1 MKQLPA
7 LYLSSKTLFNSRV
20 YGIIMGE
27 EKNVLDV
34 AKLPTN
40 RYAFEVTAN
49 LENFLLY
56 VHHQGSFKVVSCSN
70 PAEDEAM
77 RIVNIT
83 NAILSWFLLSFG
95 LRTYSLFDISVW
107 EREWWI
113 MRFSR

>member
-1 MKQLPA
+1 
-7 LYLSSKTLFNSRV
+7 
-20 YGIIMGE
+20 MGE

>member
-1 MKQLPA
+1 
-7 LYLSSKTLFNSRV
+7 
-20 YGIIMGE
+20 MGE

-34 AKLPTN
+34 AKLRTN

-56 VHHQGSFKVVSCSN
+56 N

-95 LRTYSLFDISVW
+95 LWTYSVFDTIFLYGKENGGSCD
-107 EREWWI
+107 
-113 MRFSR
+113 FLDSNY